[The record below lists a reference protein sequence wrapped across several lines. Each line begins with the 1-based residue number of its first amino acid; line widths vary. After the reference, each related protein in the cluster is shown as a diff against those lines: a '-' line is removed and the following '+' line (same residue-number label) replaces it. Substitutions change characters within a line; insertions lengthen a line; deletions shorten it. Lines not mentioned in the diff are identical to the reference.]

1 MKKIYGN
8 EYLLSTLASMIKNGH
23 TVQSVMFCGEKGS
36 GRKLFADYYTQSLL
50 CENPIDGRPCGV
62 CNSCQNV
69 SKKFHPDVTYVEKSG
84 KLGGIS
90 VETARNIISDA
101 FIKPNNHIGRKVY
114 IFADCKNIDTRTQNM
129 LLKLIEEPP
138 DYAYFIFTCNSRND
152 FLPTIISRCVNFTVS
167 ECNEKETDAAL
178 HDNGFGD
185 DEIKEAISCFHG
197 NIGMCTDYIVNEEL
211 RKQVDLTKSL
221 ADSIIRKDEYSLNA
235 QLFSLGSGRNDA
247 KSVLSMLDMLIR
259 DAAVIG
265 KDSNAAAIG
274 CSREYAV
281 RLSECITS
289 GQALRIHS
297 HIEQANRAV
306 DSNVTIPLAMAALS
320 AEIIT
325 VCS

>member
-23 TVQSVMFCGEKGS
+23 TVQSVMFCGENGS
-36 GRKLFADYYTQSLL
+36 GRKLFADYYTQSLM
-50 CENPIDGRPCGV
+50 CENNIDGRPCGV
-62 CNSCQNV
+62 CNSCLNV
-69 SKKFHPDVTYVEKSG
+69 SKGFHPDVKYVEKSG

-90 VETARNIISDA
+90 VETARNVISDA
-101 FIKPNNHIGRKVY
+101 FVKPNNHMGRKVY
-114 IFADCKNIDTRTQNM
+114 IFADCVNIDARTQNM

-138 DYAYFIFTCNSRND
+138 EYAYFIFTCYSCSD
-152 FLPTIISRCVNFTVS
+152 FLPTIVSRCVSFTVS
-167 ECNEKETDAAL
+167 ACTEDEAADSL
-178 HDNGFGD
+178 RESGFGE
-185 DEIKEAISCFHG
+185 DEIKAAVGCFHG
-197 NIGMCTDYIVNEEL
+197 NIGMCTNYLTDENVHSQVN
-211 RKQVDLTKSL
+211 LTKSL

-235 QLFSLGSGRNDA
+235 QLFSLGSSRSDV

-265 KDSNAAAIG
+265 KKHDAAAIG
-274 CSREYAV
+274 CYREGAIK
-281 RLSECITS
+281 LSQNITA
-289 GQALRIHS
+289 GQAARIHS
-297 HIEQANRAV
+297 HIERANRAV